1 MLKDNFLVSVF
12 KTDVYNNADA
22 NIVLNQIQLTYPA
35 MILNFDLEDCDKIL
49 RLEGQNYKE
58 DDIISILNKLGF
70 SCEVLR

>member
-35 MILNFDLEDCDKIL
+35 MILNFDLEDCDKI
-49 RLEGQNYKE
+49 
-58 DDIISILNKLGF
+58 
-70 SCEVLR
+70 